1 MDEDGEEGGAV
12 LDFWRAVAA
21 IRDALVRSAAAVVF
35 WSKSLYAMVHF
46 SASAGSA
53 GALPPPASTAAATA
67 IPRDSPVRRMSER
80 KLSVS
85 GAVVGA
91 LGQGLQGRPEV
102 RVLTLN
108 DGEHQEETLYRLRK
122 GWSLHF
128 RLGTSLLGRSVT
140 LHCNHPSAPEEDFSR
155 AAYRVLPWQSDSGSS
170 DDTAK
175 FAEVV
180 IRRAGSF
187 HYYFTYD
194 ESAENR
200 AGSGYFTV
208 DPVLTCG
215 PDLDTPLPLDSVQCQ
230 TVLSKL
236 LGPLPTWE
244 GKLRVSKESGYNMIH
259 FTPIQELG
267 GSNSAYSLSD
277 QLRLNPKFDFD
288 GKTADI
294 IDVEAVTDKM
304 RRDWKVLSICD
315 IVLNH
320 TANESKWLQS
330 HPECTY
336 NLINC
341 PHLRP
346 AYLLDAALHQ
356 LTLEVAAGKWEY
368 SGIPKEVDCEAHLQ
382 AIRSAMHS
390 SFLPR
395 IKLDELFLID
405 TNSLVAQF
413 LALAR
418 TTPPSQNPASFED
431 KQLVVIVRDDQWTRR
446 KSSVDMELAQ
456 KYFNTYR
463 GDCYDE
469 ETRLRRCGED
479 FKQHIEGL
487 NNIQKEALNNHLN
500 SAIENCIAG
509 MRYFRVQDNGPHI
522 REVSVQNPLVPR
534 YFTDCGEPKS
544 LEEHEQLMYSDKACF
559 MMAHNGWVMGDDPL
573 RNFAGPDSNV
583 YLRRELIAWG
593 DSVKLRFGEKPEDCP
608 FLWQHMKTYVEQ
620 TARVFDGIRLDNCH
634 STPIP
639 VAEYLLDAARK
650 VRPDLYV
657 VAELFTNSDAKDN
670 IFVNRLGIT
679 SLIREAMSAWDS
691 HELGRL
697 VYRYGGEP
705 VGAFLQ
711 PVARPLVPSVA
722 HALFLDQ
729 THDNM
734 SPIDKRSVFDLLP
747 SAALVSMACCGTGSN
762 RGYDQLVPHHI
773 HVVEEDR
780 EYTSW
785 VDGDTSNPEAVN
797 LQTGITAGKRAL
809 NKLHFELGLEG
820 YNQVFVDQMDA
831 DVVAVTRHN
840 PSTHQSVILV
850 AYTAFHMPEPHFYR
864 NGMKPLTVE
873 GTVDEV
879 ILETTLTHAAF
890 KSNNGPR
897 FGKQETFKKDPNK
910 INGLSDY
917 TLSLR
922 ESFPLSESDALVLGH
937 SSDPGL
943 TVLNFKNF
951 QPGSVVAIRVSLN
964 EKVRPAI
971 EKLRRITSALCSSS
985 GDLDLDTVVSRLSLA
1000 DLNRALYRCSE
1011 EEKDEPPHAGTYEI
1025 PGFAPMVYAGLQG
1038 IMSLLSEIRPKNDLG
1053 HPVCGNLREGN
1064 WMIDFMHERLKRNP
1078 GTCDLGLW
1086 LERSLQPV
1094 KEIPRYLVPRYF
1106 DVIITNTYLALIQHA
1121 WNSMSEFVKGGSTFL
1136 RSLAMGSLQCGGV
1149 VYSAQLPQ
1157 LSPNLSPPLP
1167 NTRSDKPEQVF
1178 TTLSAGL
1185 PHFSTGYMR
1194 NWGRDTFIALRGLFL
1209 LTGRFQETRYH
1220 LLGYAACLRHGL
1232 LPNLLDGGKNA
1243 RFNCRDALW
1252 WWMYTLKT
1260 YVEMAPD
1267 GVSILKD
1274 TVSRIFP
1281 TDDSEAQEPGKHDQ
1295 PLYDVI
1301 QEAMQTHF
1309 QGLIFRERN
1318 AGTRIDAHMTDKGF
1332 NNQIGVHPET
1342 GFVFGG
1348 NEWNCGTWMDKMGS
1362 SEKAHIR
1369 GKPATPRDGSAV
1381 ELVGLSKM
1389 TVQWLSNMHRQGHYP
1404 YESVTH
1410 TNRDGTSTTWT
1421 YEQWSEKIAKNFE
1434 KFFWISEAPAAGELR
1449 PDLINRRG
1457 IYKDSHGATQAWAD
1471 YQLRCNFPIA
1481 LIVAPDMVDPN
1492 HAWTALKVAEK
1503 HLLGPLGMKTL
1514 DPSDWSYRPDYDN
1527 SNDSEDASVA
1537 HGFNYHQGPEWVWPV
1552 GFFLR
1557 ARLHFASI
1565 VDGGSQLCKTIAS
1578 TRSLMSKH
1586 FSEIQSS
1593 HWRGL
1598 PELTNSNGAYCHDS
1612 CRTQAWSMSTLIE
1625 VLYDMEKLEEKLANN

>member
-1 MDEDGEEGGAV
+1 
-12 LDFWRAVAA
+12 
-21 IRDALVRSAAAVVF
+21 
-35 WSKSLYAMVHF
+35 
-46 SASAGSA
+46 
-53 GALPPPASTAAATA
+53 
-67 IPRDSPVRRMSER
+67 MSER
-80 KLSVS
+80 KLSVPS
-85 GAVVGA
+85 PAGAVVGA
-91 LGQGLQGRPEV
+91 LGLGQAQGLRPEV

-108 DGEHQEETLYRLRK
+108 DGDHQESTLYRLQK
-122 GWSLHF
+122 GWCLQF
-128 RLGTSLLGRSVT
+128 RLGPSLLGRRVS
-140 LHCNHPSAPEEDFSR
+140 LHCNHPASAEAEFDR
-155 AAYRVLPWQSDSGSS
+155 AAYRVVPWSCDAASGSE

-175 FAEVV
+175 YAEVP
-180 IRRAGSF
+180 ILRAGSF
-187 HYYFTYD
+187 HYYFTFD
-194 ESAENR
+194 GSATR
-200 AGSGYFTV
+200 QGSGYLTV

-215 PDLDTPLPLDSVQCQ
+215 PDLSTPLPLDCVQCQ
-230 TVLSKL
+230 TVISKL
-236 LGPLPTWE
+236 LGPIPTWE
-244 GKLRVSKESGYNMIH
+244 GKLRVAKESGYNMIH

-277 QLRLNPKFDFD
+277 QLHLNPKFNYD

-294 IDVEAVTDKM
+294 NDVEAITDKM

-320 TANESKWLQS
+320 TANESQWLQTN
-330 HPECTY
+330 PECTY
-336 NLINC
+336 NLINS

-356 LTLEVAAGKWEY
+356 LTLEVADGKWEF

-382 AIRSAMHS
+382 AIRSALHS

-405 TNSLVAQF
+405 TNNLVAQF
-413 LALAR
+413 LDLAR
-418 TTPPSQNPASFED
+418 TTPPSPNQSTLEE
-431 KQLVVIVRDDQWTRR
+431 KQKVVIVRDSQWTRK
-446 KSSVDMELAQ
+446 KSGVDMKLAQ

-463 GDCYDE
+463 GDCFDE
-469 ETRLRRCGED
+469 DSRLRRCGED

-487 NNIQKEALNNHLN
+487 NNIQKEALYNHLN

-509 MRYFRVQDNGPHI
+509 MRYFRIQDDGPHI
-522 REVSVQNPLVPR
+522 REVSVRNPLVPR
-534 YFTDCGEPKS
+534 YFTDYGEPKS
-544 LEEHEQLMYSDKACF
+544 LEEHELLMYSDKACY

-573 RNFAGPDSNV
+573 RNFAGPESSV

-608 FLWQHMKTYVEQ
+608 FLWQHMKTYVEE

-657 VAELFTNSDAKDN
+657 VAELFTNSDDKDN

-734 SPIDKRSVFDLLP
+734 SPIDKRCVYDLFP
-747 SAALVSMACCGTGSN
+747 SAALVAMACCGSGSN

-773 HVVEEDR
+773 HVVEEER

-785 VDGDTSNPEAVN
+785 SDGEANKPDLVN

-809 NKLHFELGLEG
+809 NKLHFELGQDG
-820 YNQVFVDQMDA
+820 FSQVFVDQMDT

-850 AYTAFHMPEPHFYR
+850 AYTAFQSLDPNFYR

-879 ILETTLTHAAF
+879 ILEASLTHVGF
-890 KSNNGPR
+890 KSNSGPR
-897 FGKQETFKKDPNK
+897 FGCQGTFTKDSK
-910 INGLSDY
+910 YINGLNEY
-917 TLSLR
+917 VLSLK
-922 ESFPLSESDALVLGH
+922 ENIPLSESEALVLGH
-937 SSDPGL
+937 SMDPGM

-951 QPGSVVAIRVSLN
+951 QPGSVVVIRVSLN
-964 EKVRPAI
+964 ERVRPAMD
-971 EKLRRITSALCSSS
+971 KLRRITSALNSPS
-985 GDLDLDTVVSRLSLA
+985 GDFELDSVVSRLSLS
-1000 DLNRALYRCSE
+1000 DLNRALYRCVE
-1011 EEKDEPPHAGTYEI
+1011 EEKDEPPHSGTYDI

-1038 IMSLLSEIRPKNDLG
+1038 IMSLLSDIRPKNDLG
-1053 HPVCGNLREGN
+1053 HPVCGNLRQGN
-1064 WMIDFMHERLKRNP
+1064 WMMEYIHDRLKRDP
-1078 GTCDLGLW
+1078 GTHDLGLW

-1121 WNSMSEFVKGGSTFL
+1121 WNSMSDFVKGGSTFL

-1157 LSPNLSPPLP
+1157 LSPNLTPPLP
-1167 NTRSDKPEQVF
+1167 NTRSGSSQQVF

-1252 WWMYTLKT
+1252 WWMYTLIA
-1260 YVEMAPD
+1260 YVELAPD

-1274 TVSRIFP
+1274 QVSRIFP

-1295 PLYDVI
+1295 PLHDVI

-1309 QGLIFRERN
+1309 QGLMFRERN

-1362 SEKAHIR
+1362 SEKAQNR

-1389 TVQWLSNMHRQGHYP
+1389 SVRWLATLHRRGDFP
-1404 YESVTH
+1404 YNSVTH
-1410 TNRDGTSTTWT
+1410 TNQDGTVTTWT
-1421 YEQWSEKIAKNFE
+1421 YEQWNEKIALNFE
-1434 KFFWISEAPAAGELR
+1434 KFFWVPEAAYAGELR
-1449 PDLINRRG
+1449 PDLVNRRG
-1457 IYKDSHGATQAWAD
+1457 IYKDSYGATQPWAD

-1481 LIVAPDMVDPN
+1481 LAVAPEMVDPN
-1492 HAWTALKVAEK
+1492 NAWKALQQAEK

-1514 DPSDWSYRPDYDN
+1514 DPSDWGYRPDYDN
-1527 SNDSEDASVA
+1527 SNDGDDASVA

-1557 ARLHFASI
+1557 ARLYFASV
-1565 VDGGSQLCKTIAS
+1565 VDGGSQLKQTLAS
-1578 TRSLMSKH
+1578 TRALMSKH

-1593 HWRGL
+1593 PWRGL
-1598 PELTNSNGAYCHDS
+1598 PELTNSNGAYCRDS

-1625 VLYDMEKLEEKLANN
+1625 VLYDMEKLEKKLENN

>member
-1 MDEDGEEGGAV
+1 M
-12 LDFWRAVAA
+12 
-21 IRDALVRSAAAVVF
+21 
-35 WSKSLYAMVHF
+35 SLRK
-46 SASAGSA
+46 
-53 GALPPPASTAAATA
+53 ASTPSAVG
-67 IPRDSPVRRMSER
+67 PV
-80 KLSVS
+80 

-91 LGQGLQGRPEV
+91 LGAGSSPQGRPEV

-108 DGEHQEETLYRLRK
+108 DGEHQDSTLYRLQK
-122 GWSLHF
+122 GWLLQF
-128 RLGTSLLGRSVT
+128 RLGPSLLGRRVT
-140 LHCNHPSAPEEDFSR
+140 LHCNHPASADEDFSR
-155 AAYRVLPWQSDSGSS
+155 TRYRVVQWQSDSANASK

-175 FAEVV
+175 YGEVP

-187 HYYFTYD
+187 RYYFTYD
-194 ESAENR
+194 EGVPASTCRKDADR
-200 AGSGYFTV
+200 KGSGYFTV

-215 PDLDTPLPLDSVQCQ
+215 PDLETPLPLDSVQCQ

-236 LGPLPTWE
+236 LGPIPTWE
-244 GKLRVSKESGYNMIH
+244 AKLRVAKESGYNMVH

-277 QLRLNPKFDFD
+277 QLKLNPKFDFD

-294 IDVEAVTDKM
+294 SDVEAITDKM

-320 TANESKWLQS
+320 TANESQWLQI
-330 HPECTY
+330 HPESTY

-356 LTLEVAAGKWEY
+356 LTLEVAAGKWEH
-368 SGIPKEVDCEAHLQ
+368 SGIPKEVYTEDHLQ
-382 AIRSAMHS
+382 AIRSALHGT
-390 SFLPR
+390 FLPR
-395 IKLDELFLID
+395 LRLDELFLID
-405 TNSLVAQF
+405 TNTAVAQF
-413 LALAR
+413 LDVAR
-418 TTPPSQNPASFED
+418 TTPPSPNPSSYED
-431 KQLVVIVRDDQWTRR
+431 KQKVQIERDAQWTRR
-446 KSSVDMELAQ
+446 KSSVNMQLAQ

-463 GDCYDE
+463 GDCFDE
-469 ETRLRRCGED
+469 DSRLRRCGED

-487 NNIQKEALNNHLN
+487 NNICKEALHNHIN

-509 MRYFRVQDNGPHI
+509 MRYFRVQANGPHI
-522 REVSVQNPLVPR
+522 REVSVKKPLIDR
-534 YFTDCGEPKS
+534 YFTDFGEPKS

-559 MMAHNGWVMGDDPL
+559 MMAHNGWVMSDDPL

-593 DSVKLRFGEKPEDCP
+593 DSVKLRFGEKPEDSP
-608 FLWQHMKTYVEQ
+608 YLWEHMKAYVEQ

-650 VRPDLYV
+650 IRPDLYV
-657 VAELFTNSDAKDN
+657 VAELFTNSDDKDN
-670 IFVNRLGIT
+670 TFVNRLGIT

-722 HALFLDQ
+722 HALFLDLS
-729 THDNM
+729 HDNP
-734 SPIDKRSVFDLLP
+734 SPVDKRCVFDLLP
-747 SAALVSMACCGTGSN
+747 SAALVSMACCGSGSN

-773 HVVEEDR
+773 HVVDESR

-785 VDGDTSNPEAVN
+785 TDGEAKTPDEVN

-809 NKLHFELGLEG
+809 NKLHFELGQDG
-820 YNQVFVDQMDA
+820 FSQVFVDQMDA

-850 AYTAFHMPEPHFYR
+850 AYTAFHLPDPYFSR

-879 ILETTLTHAAF
+879 ILETSLTHIGF
-890 KSNNGPR
+890 KVNNGPR
-897 FGKQETFKKDPNK
+897 YGRQENFKKDPNK
-910 INGLSDY
+910 INGLSEY
-917 TLSLR
+917 VLNLR
-922 ESFPLSESDALVLGH
+922 ENFPLGESNALSLGH
-937 SSDPGL
+937 SSDPGM
-943 TVLNFKNF
+943 TVLNFKDF

-964 EKVRPAI
+964 EKVRPAMD
-971 EKLRRITSALCSSS
+971 KLRRITSALCSSS
-985 GDLDLDTVVSRLSLA
+985 GDFDLDTVVSRLSLS

-1011 EEKDEPPHAGTYEI
+1011 EERDEPPHAGTYDI

-1038 IMSLLSEIRPKNDLG
+1038 IMSLLSDIRPKNDLG
-1053 HPVCGNLREGN
+1053 HPVCGNLRMGN
-1064 WMIDFMHERLKRNP
+1064 WMIDFMHERLKRNA
-1078 GTCDLGLW
+1078 GTNELGLW
-1086 LERSLQPV
+1086 LERALQPV

-1121 WNSMSEFVKGGSTFL
+1121 WNSMSDFVKDGSTFL

-1167 NTRSDKPEQVF
+1167 NIRNGDNPQQVF

-1209 LTGRFQETRYH
+1209 LTGRYQETRYH
-1220 LLGYAACLRHGL
+1220 ILGYAACLRHGL

-1252 WWMYTLKT
+1252 WWMYTLIS
-1260 YVEMAPD
+1260 YIDLAPD

-1274 TVSRIFP
+1274 KVSRIFP
-1281 TDDSEAQEPGKHDQ
+1281 KDDSEPQEPGKHDQ
-1295 PLYDVI
+1295 PLHDVI

-1318 AGTRIDAHMTDKGF
+1318 AGTRIDAHMTDEGF
-1332 NNQIGVHPET
+1332 NNQIGVNPEN

-1362 SEKAHIR
+1362 SEKAHNR

-1389 TVQWLSNMHRQGHYP
+1389 TVRWLANMHAQGHFP
-1404 YESVTH
+1404 YESVNH
-1410 TNRDGTSTTWT
+1410 TNKDGTVTTWT
-1421 YEQWSEKIAKNFE
+1421 YKQWEEKISQNFE
-1434 KFFWISEAPAAGELR
+1434 KFFWVPEAPCAGEQR
-1449 PDLINRRG
+1449 PDLVNRRG
-1457 IYKDSHGATQAWAD
+1457 IYKDTFGASQPWTD

-1481 LIVAPDMVDPN
+1481 LVVAPEMVDPN
-1492 HAWTALKVAEK
+1492 HAWKALQLAEK
-1503 HLLGPLGMKTL
+1503 YLIGPLGMKTL

-1527 SNDSEDASVA
+1527 SNSSEDSSVA
-1537 HGFNYHQGPEWVWPV
+1537 DGFNYHQGPEWVWPV

-1565 VDGGSQLCKTIAS
+1565 VDGGSQLAQTLAN
-1578 TRSLMSKH
+1578 TRALMAKH

-1593 HWRGL
+1593 PWRGL
-1598 PELTNSNGAYCHDS
+1598 PELTNHNGAYCKDS

-1625 VLYDMEKLEEKLANN
+1625 VLYDMEKLEQKSEN